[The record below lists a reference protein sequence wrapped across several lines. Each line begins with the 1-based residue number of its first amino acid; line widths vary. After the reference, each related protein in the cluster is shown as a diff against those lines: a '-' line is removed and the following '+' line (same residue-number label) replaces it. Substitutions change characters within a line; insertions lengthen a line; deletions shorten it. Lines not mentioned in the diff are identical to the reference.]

1 LKILKRPVNIVCVK
15 TGTKYSINHVKTLYK
30 MVKKNLTLPFI
41 FYCLTDNVD
50 NLPEEVVGIK
60 LDASLDL
67 ESYWWK
73 ICLFDLG
80 WNESVLYFDLDVIIQ
95 RNFDYIFKNIDNKKL
110 KCLNTGQI
118 GIFYPYDGSPDNILT
133 IPPALINTSIMLFN
147 PLENKYI
154 FNKFMNDV
162 NYNIVKYYGLDRFI
176 NHNSENLMYF
186 DFSTDYYFRAK
197 GDEFYDPKFVD
208 ENKLIKDPNKTFCIM
223 NQCKPE
229 HYIGM
234 EEYLL

>member
-1 LKILKRPVNIVCVK
+1 
-15 TGTKYSINHVKTLYK
+15 
-30 MVKKNLTLPFI
+30 MVKKNCTLPFI
-41 FYCLTDNVD
+41 FYCLTDDIND
-50 NLPEEVVGIK
+50 LPEEVVGIE

-73 ICLFDLG
+73 ICLFNLD
-80 WNESVLYFDLDVIIQ
+80 WNEQVLYFDLDIIIQ
-95 RNFDYIFKNIDNKKL
+95 KNIDYILTNFDGDKL
-110 KCLNTGQI
+110 KCLSISNM
-118 GIFYPYDGSPDNILT
+118 GIHYPFDGNKDNILL
-133 IPPALINTSIMLFN
+133 IPPISINSSVMLFN
-147 PLENKYI
+147 PYKNKLL
-154 FNKFMNDV
+154 FKKFIKESD
-162 NYNIVKYYGLDRFI
+162 YNIIKYYGLDRFI
-176 NHNSENLMYF
+176 EHNCDSLDYF

-197 GDEFYDPKFVD
+197 GDEFYDPKFID